1 MSDTAPVRKR
11 GRPSRQITAEEA
23 SDIRKQ
29 QLRRAQQQFRLRHKD
44 STHPTATT
52 TTTATTLNQISLL
65 EQRIAD
71 LEHENAI
78 LKASACSCTRLP
90 RIEST
95 PSDAFNP
102 SKSNPPTP
110 SDPSNSNPPT
120 PSKSTAPTPTA
131 PESSNNCTPRAPSSI
146 QTPTSPVACAPDPN
160 HNSHLVEA
168 TETLK
173 RILSSQ
179 AHGAADSHALI
190 DDLLQAFAA
199 FNSDCMDQISA
210 GYACFSLHTLD
221 IWRVKSAV
229 LELCRSNSDKETV
242 KQILDSMNR
251 EQLLFLVSFNFQD
264 LGDRFGG

>member
-11 GRPSRQITAEEA
+11 GRPSRQITAEQA

-71 LEHENAI
+71 LEHENAV
-78 LKASACSCTRLP
+78 LKASICSCTRLP

-95 PSDAFNP
+95 PSDTFN
-102 SKSNPPTP
+102 
-110 SDPSNSNPPT
+110 PSNSNPPT

-131 PESSNNCTPRAPSSI
+131 PTPTATESSNNCTPCAPSSI
-146 QTPTSPVACAPDPN
+146 QTPTSAPDPN

-179 AHGAADSHALI
+179 ANGAADSHALI

-251 EQLLFLVSFNFQD
+251 EQLLFLVSLNFQD
-264 LGDRFGG
+264 MGDRFGG

>member
-1 MSDTAPVRKR
+1 MSDIAPVRKR

-44 STHPTATT
+44 PTHPTATT
-52 TTTATTLNQISLL
+52 TTTTATNLNQISLL

-71 LEHENAI
+71 LELENSI
-78 LKASACSCTRLP
+78 LKASVCSCTRLR

-95 PSDAFNP
+95 PSDTCN
-102 SKSNPPTP
+102 
-110 SDPSNSNPPT
+110 PSNSNSPT
-120 PSKSTAPTPTA
+120 PSTSTAPTPAA
-131 PESSNNCTPRAPSSI
+131 PDTSNNCTPCGPSSI
-146 QTPTSPVACAPDPN
+146 QTPTSPNACPPDPN
-160 HNSHLVEA
+160 THLSEA
-168 TETLK
+168 AETLK

-179 AHGAADSHALI
+179 AHGAANSHALI

-199 FNSDCMDQISA
+199 FNSDCMEQISA

-251 EQLLFLVSFNFQD
+251 EQLLFLAKWSGQ
-264 LGDRFGG
+264 FGKNGQEAFTFCESSCL